1 MIKLF
6 TPYQIHKMSSGA
18 INKAYSAMRSIANK
32 RLQRMQAQ
40 GLGMRAREGF
50 RFPTIKQI
58 QESSKDTVSAALADV
73 SKWLSQPQSTIRGE
87 RQKIAEFRESMADMG
102 YSDLTT
108 TLDDTYRVMTYL
120 EDLREQYNNDL
131 YDSGDAL
138 DVYQHAQDLG
148 ISPEEFEKNM
158 NLFYEN
164 HNAFLSIPVNKNG
177 RAIGAKRLQNIINK
191 WKRR

>member
-6 TPYQIHKMSSGA
+6 TPYQIHKMTSGA
-18 INKAYSAMRSIANK
+18 VNKAYSAMRSIANK
-32 RLQRMQAQ
+32 RLQRMEAQ

-87 RQKIAEFRESMADMG
+87 RQKIAEFRESMAEMG

-108 TLDDTYRVMTYL
+108 TIDDTYRLMQYL
-120 EDLREQYNNDL
+120 EDLREQYSNDL

-177 RAIGAKRLQNIINK
+177 RAIGAKRLHNTINK

>member
-6 TPYQIHKMSSGA
+6 SPYQIHKMTSGD
-18 INKAYSAMRSIANK
+18 INKEYSRLRSIANK

-40 GLGMRAREGF
+40 GLGIRAREGF

-73 SKWLSQPQSTIRGE
+73 SRWLRQPQSTIKGE
-87 RQKIAEFRESMADMG
+87 HKKIAEFRESMAEMG

-108 TLDDTYRVMTYL
+108 TIDDTYRLMQYL
-120 EDLREQYNNDL
+120 EDLREQYSNDL

-148 ISPEEFEKNM
+148 ISREVFDKNM
-158 NLFYEN
+158 YLFYEN
-164 HNAFLSIPVNKNG
+164 SRAFLSIPVNKNG

-191 WKRR
+191 WTKR

>member
-6 TPYQIHKMSSGA
+6 SPYQIHKMTSGA
-18 INKAYSAMRSIANK
+18 INKEYSMLRSIANK

-73 SKWLSQPQSTIRGE
+73 SRWLRQPQNTIKGE
-87 RQKIAEFRESMADMG
+87 HKKIAEFRESMADMG

-108 TLDDTYRVMTYL
+108 TIDDTYRLMQYL
-120 EDLREQYNNDL
+120 EDLREQYSNDL

-148 ISPEEFEKNM
+148 ISPEVFEKNM

-164 HNAFLSIPVNKNG
+164 HREFLSIAVNKNG
-177 RAIGAKRLQNIINK
+177 RAIGAKRLQNTINK
-191 WKRR
+191 WTRR

>member
-1 MIKLF
+1 MSKLF
-6 TPYQIHKMSSGA
+6 SPYQIHKMDSGA
-18 INKAYSAMRSIANK
+18 INKAYSELRSIANK

-40 GLGMRAREGF
+40 GLGVRAREGF

-73 SKWLSQPQSTIRGE
+73 SRWLSQPQSTIRGE
-87 RQKIAEFRESMADMG
+87 RRKIAEFRESMADMG

-108 TLDDTYRVMTYL
+108 TLDDTYRLMQYL
-120 EDLREQYNNDL
+120 EDLREQYSNDL

-148 ISPEEFEKNM
+148 ISPEVFEKNM
-158 NLFYEN
+158 DLFYEN
-164 HNAFLSIPVNKNG
+164 HREFLSISVNKNG
-177 RAIGAKRLQNIINK
+177 RAIGAKRLQNTINK
-191 WKRR
+191 WTRR

>member
-6 TPYQIHKMSSGA
+6 TPYQIHKMTSGA
-18 INKAYSAMRSIANK
+18 VNKAYSAMRSIANK
-32 RLQRMQAQ
+32 RLQRMEAQ

-87 RQKIAEFRESMADMG
+87 RKKIAEFRESMADMG

-120 EDLREQYNNDL
+120 EDLREQYSNDL

-177 RAIGAKRLQNIINK
+177 RAIGAKRLQNTIKK
-191 WKRR
+191 WMKR

>member
-18 INKAYSAMRSIANK
+18 INKAYSAMRLIANK

-50 RFPTIKQI
+50 RFPTIKHI

-87 RQKIAEFRESMADMG
+87 RQKIAEFRESMAEMG

-108 TLDDTYRVMTYL
+108 TIDDTYRLMQYL
-120 EDLREQYNNDL
+120 EDLREQYSNDL

-177 RAIGAKRLQNIINK
+177 RAIGAKRLHNTINK

>member
-1 MIKLF
+1 MSKLF
-6 TPYQIHKMSSGA
+6 TPYQIHKMTSGA
-18 INKAYSAMRSIANK
+18 INKAYSALRSIANK

-40 GLGMRAREGF
+40 GLGVRAREGF

-73 SKWLSQPQSTIRGE
+73 SRWLSQPQSTIRGE

-108 TLDDTYRVMTYL
+108 TLDDTYRLMQYL
-120 EDLREQYNNDL
+120 EDLREQYSNDL

-148 ISPEEFEKNM
+148 ISPAVFEKNM

-164 HNAFLSIPVNKNG
+164 HREFLAISVNKNG
-177 RAIGAKRLQNIINK
+177 RAIGAKRLQNTINK
-191 WKRR
+191 WTRR

>member
-6 TPYQIHKMSSGA
+6 SPYQIHKMTSGF
-18 INKAYSAMRSIANK
+18 INKEYSRLRSIANK
-32 RLQRMQAQ
+32 RLQRMQVQ
-40 GLGMRAREGF
+40 GLGVRAREGF

-73 SKWLSQPQSTIRGE
+73 SRWLRQPQSTIKGE

-102 YSDLTT
+102 YSDLTA
-108 TLDDTYRVMTYL
+108 TLDDTYRLMQYL
-120 EDLREQYNNDL
+120 EDLREQYSNDL

-148 ISPEEFEKNM
+148 ISPEVFEKNM

-164 HNAFLSIPVNKNG
+164 HREFLSISVNKNG
-177 RAIGAKRLQNIINK
+177 RAIGAKRLQNTINK
-191 WKRR
+191 WTRR

>member
-1 MIKLF
+1 MSKLF
-6 TPYQIHKMSSGA
+6 TPYQIHKMGSGA
-18 INKAYSAMRSIANK
+18 INKAYSALRSIANK

-40 GLGMRAREGF
+40 GLGVRAREGF

-73 SKWLSQPQSTIRGE
+73 SRWLSQPQSTIRGE
-87 RQKIAEFRESMADMG
+87 RRKIAEFRESMADMG
-102 YSDLTT
+102 YSDLTA
-108 TLDDTYRVMTYL
+108 TLDDTYRLMQYL
-120 EDLREQYNNDL
+120 EDLREQYSNDL

-148 ISPEEFEKNM
+148 ISQEVFEKNM

-164 HNAFLSIPVNKNG
+164 HREFLSISVNKNG
-177 RAIGAKRLQNIINK
+177 KAIGAKRLQNTINK
-191 WKRR
+191 WTRR